1 MDLFPVVKKAL
12 DHGDESVEFKDF
24 MIEELDNIYCTVD
37 ELRKILTISLLRRKD
52 FLIINLTLLIK

>member
-12 DHGDESVEFKDF
+12 VDGDESVEFKDF

-52 FLIINLTLLIK
+52 FVIINLTLLIK

>member
-1 MDLFPVVKKAL
+1 MNLFPAVKKAL
-12 DHGDESVEFKDF
+12 VGGDESVEFKDF

-37 ELRKILTISLLRRKD
+37 ELRKILTMSLLRRKD

>member
-12 DHGDESVEFKDF
+12 VDGDESAEFKDF

-37 ELRKILTISLLRRKD
+37 ELRKILTMSLLRRKD

>member
-12 DHGDESVEFKDF
+12 VDGDESVEFKDF

>member
-1 MDLFPVVKKAL
+1 MDLFPAVKKAL
-12 DHGDESVEFKDF
+12 VVGDESVEFKDF

-37 ELRKILTISLLRRKD
+37 ELRKILTMSLLRRKD

>member
-12 DHGDESVEFKDF
+12 VDGDESVEFKDF

-37 ELRKILTISLLRRKD
+37 ELRKILTMSLLRRKD

>member
-1 MDLFPVVKKAL
+1 MDLFPAVKKAL
-12 DHGDESVEFKDF
+12 VVGDESVELKDF

-37 ELRKILTISLLRRKD
+37 ELRKILTMSLLRRKD

>member
-12 DHGDESVEFKDF
+12 VDGDESVEFKDF
-24 MIEELDNIYCTVD
+24 MIEELDNIYCTAD
-37 ELRKILTISLLRRKD
+37 ELRKILTMSLLRRKD